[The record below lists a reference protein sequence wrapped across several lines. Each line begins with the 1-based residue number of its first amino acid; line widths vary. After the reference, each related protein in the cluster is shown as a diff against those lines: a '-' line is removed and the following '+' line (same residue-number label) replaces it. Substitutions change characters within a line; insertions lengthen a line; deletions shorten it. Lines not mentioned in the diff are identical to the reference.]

1 MSPGRSRL
9 LPNEGREMI
18 SLRHPDLTA
27 QRLSAVPRAAHGG
40 GTAWLR
46 PGSLPGRG
54 ATRCHRSAGTRTRT
68 PCAPLIPPLRARKT
82 TRHDANCLAAVGLA
96 ALTVVPERRA
106 GKARRKPISMTA
118 IRALLSHPGWMMPIP
133 AAHSASSIASAP
145 RITVGRFMNITRAVS
160 LDA

>member
-54 ATRCHRSAGTRTRT
+54 PTRCHRSAGTRTRT

-96 ALTVVPERRA
+96 ALT
-106 GKARRKPISMTA
+106 
-118 IRALLSHPGWMMPIP
+118 
-133 AAHSASSIASAP
+133 AHSGVVDRQRAH

-160 LDA
+160 LEA